1 MKDDSLQDIIIV
13 TGPTASGKSDH
24 AVNLA
29 LDIGLGKSLLTNYIK
44 KECAIISADSRQV
57 YVGLDI
63 GSGKITKSEMKEVVH
78 YGLGVAQPIE
88 TFTAADWLKYAE
100 EKIIEIT
107 NENKIPIIC
116 GGTGLYID
124 ALLYGLTDNPAP
136 DFAFRKEY
144 ENKTLL
150 EIQNNIKSINL
161 EFFNNLNNSE
171 QNNKARLIR
180 KLEVLKLSN
189 NKTNLEHNRELKY
202 NILEFIILNP
212 ELNILEEKIKLR
224 LENRL
229 KVNPENPNKESD
241 LVLEVRNLLEK
252 NIYTKERLLSFG
264 LEYKYVTMYIMSEI
278 TYENMRVNIILKS
291 MQYAKRQISWNKR
304 YADIKNLKFI

>member
-1 MKDDSLQDIIIV
+1 
-13 TGPTASGKSDH
+13 
-24 AVNLA
+24 
-29 LDIGLGKSLLTNYIK
+29 
-44 KECAIISADSRQV
+44 
-57 YVGLDI
+57 
-63 GSGKITKSEMKEVVH
+63 
-78 YGLGVAQPIE
+78 
-88 TFTAADWLKYAE
+88 
-100 EKIIEIT
+100 
-107 NENKIPIIC
+107 
-116 GGTGLYID
+116 
-124 ALLYGLTDNPAP
+124 
-136 DFAFRKEY
+136 
-144 ENKTLL
+144 
-150 EIQNNIKSINL
+150 
-161 EFFNNLNNSE
+161 
-171 QNNKARLIR
+171 
-180 KLEVLKLSN
+180 VLKLSN

-202 NILEFIILNP
+202 NILEFIILNT